1 LQNAGCGGGRI
12 VMRPRAWLLAAA
24 ALLALATAA
33 CSTTGATSTG
43 GKVPVVVSF
52 ALFADFVQQVGGDR
66 VEVTALVPP
75 GVDPHTYQPVPKQ
88 VGKVERAR
96 LAVLNGL
103 DLDRTVEDLVRANG
117 SGRIVRLADA
127 VPNADLIDNNP
138 HLWLNPQYAI
148 RYVEAIRDGLTA
160 ADPGG
165 ATDYERHASTYIA
178 TLQALDSEIAAQLAT
193 IPPQRRKLVTFHDA
207 FPYLAQRYGF
217 DIVGVVLK
225 GPGREASASEVA
237 DLSRQLQSGGV
248 PAVFKEPQ
256 LNARVLELAATDAG
270 VKVLELYSDSFGDG
284 VHTYVELMRFD
295 AAQLLKGLQ

>member
-1 LQNAGCGGGRI
+1 MMHG
-12 VMRPRAWLLAAA
+12 RAWPRLAVSALAAILLAAC
-24 ALLALATAA
+24 AT
-33 CSTTGATSTG
+33 TNATSTDG
-43 GKVPVVVSF
+43 RVPVVTSF
-52 ALFADFVQQVGGDR
+52 TLFADFVEQVGGDR
-66 VEVTALVPP
+66 VAVTALVPA

-96 LAVLNGL
+96 LAVVNGL

-127 VPNADLIDNNP
+127 VPKSDLIDENP

-160 ADPGG
+160 ADPAG
-165 ATDYERHASTYIA
+165 AAIYDGNTRAYVAS
-178 TLQALDSEIAAQLAT
+178 LEALDSEIAGQLAT
-193 IPPQRRKLVTFHDA
+193 IPAQRRKLVTFHDA

-217 DIVGVVLK
+217 EIVGVVLK

-237 DLSRQLQSGGV
+237 DLSRQLESGGV

-256 LNARVLELAATDAG
+256 LNARVLELAAADAG
-270 VKVLELYSDSFGDG
+270 VNVLELYSDSFGDG
-284 VHTYVELMRFD
+284 VQSYMELMRFD
-295 AAQLLKGLQ
+295 AQQLVEGLR